1 MREDLR
7 RIAHGIHSVPLA
19 EGGLAEAVLAL
30 VDAAPATVTV
40 EALPDCRASV
50 AAEAALYGF
59 VAAGLRLG
67 RDARLAIE
75 ATDGAL
81 TATLRV
87 VDADL
92 ASALAHSG
100 ARIAAVGGE
109 LTIDGDTARGRVPI
123 SG

>member
-40 EALPDCRASV
+40 EALPDRRASV

-67 RDARLAIE
+67 RDAQLAIE

-92 ASALAHSG
+92 SWALAHAG

-109 LTIDGDTARGRVPI
+109 LIIDGDTARGCVPI